1 MGFFK
6 QQQQTKV
13 VAIDGE
19 NTVTIRKLT
28 FGEAQEVL
36 SVATAFDVVAQDAQF
51 DFAKSQ
57 LGKLERAIVSW
68 DGPGF
73 EGQPVTPANLRAL
86 PPEVGRILVQAV
98 EEFNKGL
105 TEEEQKN

>member
-6 QQQQTKV
+6 QQQQTKIIT
-13 VAIDGE
+13 IDNE
-19 NTVTIRKLT
+19 NTITIRKLT

-86 PPEVGRILVQAV
+86 PPEIGRVLVKAV
-98 EEFNKGL
+98 EEFNQGL
-105 TEEEQKN
+105 TEQEQKN